1 MAERI
6 VVTEPFKTTAEAAQF
21 IAALIAQMTEIGF
34 SAIPAPSSG
43 GVGRE
48 VIGLNVDDTTTR
60 ENLGNV
66 QLLTDGGEMIIAAAG
81 NIFAQRNIE
90 AVARGLGL
98 PHHDAM
104 SLAYSAI
111 PEETE
116 SGRPVLIA
124 IVPNVE

>member
-6 VVTEPFKTTAEAAQF
+6 VVTEPFKTNAEAAHF
-21 IAALIAQMTEIGF
+21 VATFIAQMKEIGF
-34 SAIPAPSSG
+34 STELAPSSG
-43 GVGRE
+43 GIGTTK
-48 VIGLNVDDTTTR
+48 IGLNVEDPSTG

-66 QLLTDGGEMIIAAAG
+66 QLLIDEGEMIIAADG
-81 NIFAQRNIE
+81 NIFARRNIE
-90 AVARGLGL
+90 AVARSLGL
-98 PHHDAM
+98 SDHDAM